1 MPILD
6 LIEVHVLSWVIDIL
20 DIYIKKSVI
29 LKFRLFCT
37 FNDSIIKEISSAII
51 NMIATRQLAI
61 ILA

>member
-29 LKFRLFCT
+29 LKFRLFST